1 MHGHTQLSQKQWGNI
16 HSKLFKRALNTKK
29 QLNGSKLDS
38 RTAATTGTLQTINT
52 TIKSK
57 EILKKTQE
65 RLKKGIATSS
75 HTNTTTCKKGVQTLC
90 EYKSIDAK
98 SNKIL

>member
-1 MHGHTQLSQKQWGNI
+1 MHGQTQLSQNHWQNKYA
-16 HSKLFKRALNTKK
+16 KLFKRALNTKK
-29 QLNGSKLDS
+29 QVNGSTRDS
-38 RTAATTGTLQTINT
+38 RTTAPSYILKILNKTM
-52 TIKSK
+52 KSK

-90 EYKSIDAK
+90 E
-98 SNKIL
+98 